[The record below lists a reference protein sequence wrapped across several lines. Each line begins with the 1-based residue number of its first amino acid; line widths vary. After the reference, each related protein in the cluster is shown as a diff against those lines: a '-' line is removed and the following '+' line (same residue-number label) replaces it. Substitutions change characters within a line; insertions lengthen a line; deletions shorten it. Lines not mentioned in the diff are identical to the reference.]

1 MLGGRIG
8 GRQTFRLRFIFL
20 GLCASFLFS
29 SSDNV
34 AQQQNERRLK
44 PVKYYSYWNPY
55 RRLLEGEHSRDFYI
69 AQPFY
74 ETQWDRNGRIK
85 TVTQYDKDGKP
96 VDSWHLL
103 WNRSGT
109 RSEYSIQFHKNGMIT
124 RIDSLLFSHKLS
136 EVKSGWM
143 AKVKSTNDGR
153 PSRVDIF
160 DDKGILYYFYRFY
173 YHQRIDSE
181 LSMETIRSSYFRSN
195 SSLVGRHLLFMENGE
210 WLREIHYKDSQDQ
223 LIQTVRFDTYLDL
236 EETIKTI

>member
-1 MLGGRIG
+1 
-8 GRQTFRLRFIFL
+8 
-20 GLCASFLFS
+20 
-29 SSDNV
+29 
-34 AQQQNERRLK
+34 
-44 PVKYYSYWNPY
+44 
-55 RRLLEGEHSRDFYI
+55 
-69 AQPFY
+69 
-74 ETQWDRNGRIK
+74 
-85 TVTQYDKDGKP
+85 
-96 VDSWHLL
+96 
-103 WNRSGT
+103 
-109 RSEYSIQFHKNGMIT
+109 MIT

-160 DDKGILYYFYRFY
+160 DDKDILYYFYRFY

-223 LIQTVRFDTYLDL
+223 LIQTVRFDTYLDQ
-236 EETIKTI
+236 EETIKTIFDGTGREIESRIMQLSYPDENAYRFEWKPDTIMIVEDIEIEEDTIK